1 MHLQQLCW
9 QVSFPPTP
17 FWSVPQDIFQAYMD
31 AIISK
36 AGKGIVGIVDD
47 VVVHGQDVHT
57 HNEAL
62 HRLIENL
69 DLCFVMKSVK
79 S

>member
-1 MHLQQLCW
+1 
-9 QVSFPPTP
+9 
-17 FWSVPQDIFQAYMD
+17 MD